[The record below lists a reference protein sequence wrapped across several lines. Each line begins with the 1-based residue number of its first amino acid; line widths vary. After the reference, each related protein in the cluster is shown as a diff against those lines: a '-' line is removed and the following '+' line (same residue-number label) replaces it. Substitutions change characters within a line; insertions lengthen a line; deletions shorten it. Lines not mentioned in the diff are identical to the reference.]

1 MLLVVETRLLSAL
14 AEVRAAQAALT
25 ATPTLDSAPGPLHAG
40 STDDEAED
48 IDRLEHL
55 DTARIV
61 EFWSEGNEY

>member
-1 MLLVVETRLLSAL
+1 MTWRALLVVETRLLSAL

-25 ATPTLDSAPGPLHAG
+25 DTQTLDPVPGLLHTG

-48 IDRLEHL
+48 IDRLERL

-61 EFWSEGNEY
+61 EILE